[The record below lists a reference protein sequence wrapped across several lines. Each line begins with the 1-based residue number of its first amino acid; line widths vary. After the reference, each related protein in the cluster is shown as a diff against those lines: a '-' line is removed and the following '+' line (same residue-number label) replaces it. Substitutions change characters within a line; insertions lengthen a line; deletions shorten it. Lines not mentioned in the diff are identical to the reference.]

1 MVACSPGSGRTATD
15 LSMPIELPGLF
26 RGCQR
31 RMQQTD
37 DVLWYELKPQ
47 RCAEGFEAKDVQIFV
62 EIAHPRRQRNRFNA
76 GLYRALREN
85 RLYGIS
91 GSIVIAGDI

>member
-1 MVACSPGSGRTATD
+1 
-15 LSMPIELPGLF
+15 
-26 RGCQR
+26 
-31 RMQQTD
+31 MQQTD

-91 GSIVIAGDI
+91 GSIVIAGDIEPTQARWQHHRCEMISRKRGRHG

>member
-1 MVACSPGSGRTATD
+1 VLSGSGRTATD

-37 DVLWYELKPQ
+37 DVLWYEPEAATM
-47 RCAEGFEAKDVQIFV
+47 RGGFEAKDAQISLKSPTRGDSG
-62 EIAHPRRQRNRFNA
+62 IASTPASPRA
-76 GLYRALREN
+76 A
-85 RLYGIS
+85 
-91 GSIVIAGDI
+91 